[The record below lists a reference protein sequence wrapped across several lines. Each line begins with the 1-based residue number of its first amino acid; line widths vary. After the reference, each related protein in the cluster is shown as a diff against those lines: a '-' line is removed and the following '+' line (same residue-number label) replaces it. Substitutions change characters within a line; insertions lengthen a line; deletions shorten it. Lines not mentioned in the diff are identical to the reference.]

1 MKNFTQ
7 FGKFLLFLFF
17 FFSILLLTPA
27 KATDFYFYVQF
38 ADKNNSPYRLENP
51 QEFLSERAIERRNF
65 FSLSV
70 DSTDLPVNPSYLSQ
84 VMNLGG
90 EIHSQSRW
98 LNGATV
104 VMQDSALIE
113 QVVSLPFVKWVQYTG
128 KKSTVSNVPKQPSKF
143 SPAIDYGLSGS
154 QIAQVKGNFLHELG
168 YFGKNIVVG
177 VLDAGFLNVDIN
189 VAFDSLR
196 LHNRLLGT
204 KDFVGGSDLYRGNFH
219 GGNVLSIMAGN
230 LPQNY
235 LGTAPD
241 ASYWLIRTED
251 VDTEYLKELDFW
263 VAGIEFADSV
273 GSDVVNSSLGYF
285 TFDDSAMNFTY
296 ADMNGEVSRA
306 AKAASMAA
314 QKGMIVVCSA
324 GNEGDK
330 TWKYI
335 STPADAKGI
344 ITVGGVTAD
353 GTPSVFSSFGPSAD
367 GRVKPEICARGTQTS
382 LINSSG
388 NIVAG
393 NGTSYSSPLIC
404 GLMACYLQ
412 YFKEQHKLI
421 SIPQLLQSVFV
432 TGSLYGSP
440 TDQMGYGIPDFQLA
454 FLSTAFNGLNN
465 QTQNQPQWL
474 VDEKNKTIQVNFAG
488 KTDNS
493 AINVQIHAM
502 DGKLLLSRFYR
513 SSSIVLSIENLSSG
527 IYLVSVENGGKIF
540 SKKILVP

>member
-17 FFSILLLTPA
+17 FFLVLLLIQA

-128 KKSTVSNVPKQPSKF
+128 KKATVSNVPKQPSKF
-143 SPAIDYGLSGS
+143 SPAVDYGLSGS

-219 GGNVLSIMAGN
+219 GAERTRFLGCRNRVCRQRRLGCCQFVFG
-230 LPQNY
+230 LFY
-235 LGTAPD
+235 L
-241 ASYWLIRTED
+241 
-251 VDTEYLKELDFW
+251 
-263 VAGIEFADSV
+263 
-273 GSDVVNSSLGYF
+273 
-285 TFDDSAMNFTY
+285 
-296 ADMNGEVSRA
+296 
-306 AKAASMAA
+306 
-314 QKGMIVVCSA
+314 
-324 GNEGDK
+324 
-330 TWKYI
+330 
-335 STPADAKGI
+335 
-344 ITVGGVTAD
+344 
-353 GTPSVFSSFGPSAD
+353 
-367 GRVKPEICARGTQTS
+367 
-382 LINSSG
+382 
-388 NIVAG
+388 
-393 NGTSYSSPLIC
+393 
-404 GLMACYLQ
+404 
-412 YFKEQHKLI
+412 
-421 SIPQLLQSVFV
+421 
-432 TGSLYGSP
+432 
-440 TDQMGYGIPDFQLA
+440 
-454 FLSTAFNGLNN
+454 
-465 QTQNQPQWL
+465 
-474 VDEKNKTIQVNFAG
+474 
-488 KTDNS
+488 
-493 AINVQIHAM
+493 
-502 DGKLLLSRFYR
+502 
-513 SSSIVLSIENLSSG
+513 
-527 IYLVSVENGGKIF
+527 
-540 SKKILVP
+540 